1 MNRSNYEIN
10 LYLFH
15 SWMRSHICRLSQKV
29 MADQRELLE
38 KVFIYIGKG
47 TSS

>member
-15 SWMRSHICRLSQKV
+15 SWICSYIYRLSQKV